1 MFYCIKQH
9 RLEQN
14 YNSNRSEWCVM
25 WCFNYDFRIEKR
37 AVTINLIKIAI
48 NHPSINSIE
57 TNNNVNDVDDDNND
71 IKTKC

>member
-1 MFYCIKQH
+1 
-9 RLEQN
+9 
-14 YNSNRSEWCVM
+14 M

-48 NHPSINSIE
+48 NAIE
-57 TNNNVNDVDDDNND
+57 TNNVNDVDDDND

>member
-1 MFYCIKQH
+1 
-9 RLEQN
+9 
-14 YNSNRSEWCVM
+14 M

-48 NHPSINSIE
+48 NHPGINAIE
-57 TNNNVNDVDDDNND
+57 TNNNVNDVDDDND